1 MKSLG
6 AALLVIVLAACSN
19 TGSKPEAT
27 STSPTTAETP
37 RATVAFVTHQPPGD
51 TFWDLVRRGA
61 EAAAEKDDI
70 DLRYSNDPDAA
81 GQANLVRSAANSG
94 VAGIAVTLANPE
106 AMAPAVRAATADG
119 IPVAAVNVG
128 IDAWRAMGVLEYFG
142 QDDGVAGEAAG
153 ERLTHEGAKNA
164 LCVIQIA
171 GHVGLEAR
179 CAGVAKTFTGQ
190 TQVLYVDGTDM
201 SAAKTAMIAKL
212 QQDRSIDRVLTLAA
226 PVALTALRAVGEAN
240 SYASVATFDTNPA
253 VVDAIQT
260 GTIEWAID
268 QQPYLQGYLA
278 VDALWLYL
286 TNRNV
291 IGGGQPTLTGPSFC
305 RRIERRFRRHP
316 GRGRH
321 SLMAP
326 PRGGSRVGAL
336 FQGASGFAVLA
347 TGLWAGFLWGA
358 DGRLPLLISGIA
370 GGVFAVAL
378 IAITLRR
385 RSIPSRS
392 E

>member
-27 STSPTTAETP
+27 ATSPTTAETP

-51 TFWDLVRRGA
+51 TFWDQVRRGA

-81 GQANLVRSAANSG
+81 GQANLVRSAVNSG
-94 VAGIAVTLANPE
+94 VAGIAVSLANPE

-119 IPVAAVNVG
+119 IPVVAVNVG

-142 QDDGVAGEAAG
+142 QDDGIGGEAAG
-153 ERLTHEGAKNA
+153 ERLTQEGAKNA

-171 GHVGLEAR
+171 GHVGLESR
-179 CAGVAKTFTGQ
+179 CCWCGQDIHRPDSSPVCRRHRYVGGEDGDDREIAAGSKHRPGPHVSGAGG
-190 TQVLYVDGTDM
+190 L
-201 SAAKTAMIAKL
+201 
-212 QQDRSIDRVLTLAA
+212 DRVARGRRGKQ
-226 PVALTALRAVGEAN
+226 LRQGRHVRHQSRG
-240 SYASVATFDTNPA
+240 
-253 VVDAIQT
+253 AIQT

-291 IGGGQPTLTGPSFC
+291 IGGGQPTLTGPSL
-305 RRIERRFRRHP
+305 
-316 GRGRH
+316 
-321 SLMAP
+321 ST
-326 PRGGSRVGAL
+326 SR
-336 FQGASGFAVLA
+336 
-347 TGLWAGFLWGA
+347 T
-358 DGRLPLLISGIA
+358 
-370 GGVFAVAL
+370 
-378 IAITLRR
+378 
-385 RSIPSRS
+385 SIPSPPWPRPALADGPTARRLAGRHDVRS
-392 E
+392 LRAAVADRRRRDGRGVPGLRHRQGSRCRG